1 MIGIIDYG
9 MGNLRSVQKA
19 LELLGYETVIS
30 DEYHELSQCESLILP
45 GVGAFPDA
53 MANLKKAS
61 LDNIVKEYA
70 ESGRPVL
77 GICLGMQLLFDV
89 GYEVSEC
96 EGLGLIHGSVLKLL
110 EDVKVPHMGWNSL
123 SIRGN
128 CPLLKGVQE
137 ESYVYFVHSFYAA
150 VKNDEDLNAWT
161 QYGGRVP
168 AVVSRG
174 SVYGVQFHPEKS
186 GSVGLK
192 ILKNF
197 GELSK

>member
-30 DEYHELSQCESLILP
+30 DKYYELSGCESLILP

-53 MANLKKAS
+53 MHNLKEAS
-61 LDNIVKEYA
+61 LDTIVKEYA
-70 ESGRPVL
+70 KKGRPVL

-89 GYEVSEC
+89 GYEVNEC
-96 EGLGLIHGSVLKLL
+96 EGLGLIRGSILKLS

-123 SIRGN
+123 NIKGN
-128 CPLLKGVQE
+128 CPLLKGVE
-137 ESYVYFVHSFYAA
+137 KESFVYFVHSYYAA
-150 VKNDEDLNAWT
+150 VENDENLNAWT
-161 QYGGRVP
+161 QYGCKVP
-168 AVVSRG
+168 AVVSSG
-174 SVYGVQFHPEKS
+174 NVYGVQFHPEKS

>member
-19 LELLGYETVIS
+19 LELLGYETLIS
-30 DEYHELSQCESLILP
+30 DEYHELSKCESLILP

-123 SIRGN
+123 SVRGN
-128 CPLLKGVQE
+128 CPLLKGVEE